1 MQVYGYTE
9 TLIIKHVQIREN
21 KSSENMIYC
30 ISKTIKFNINQLKKI
45 KNYGARLKGTNQIS
59 LHFYDICRAYKKNV
73 NLIVLTSTL

>member
-21 KSSENMIYC
+21 KSSENMTYC

-59 LHFYDICRAYKKNV
+59 LHF
-73 NLIVLTSTL
+73 L